1 MPGAVTVRAEADC
14 NALFCI
20 LSAHEG
26 DQHVDATG
34 HTWSEATLSAPAVAR
49 VITAAQDEAEPDTW
63 SSASRQNHIDTG
75 DYLPAA
81 ETQAQR

>member
-1 MPGAVTVRAEADC
+1 MDTTRSDNQVNNRPGSPGAGTVPAEADC

-34 HTWSEATLSAPAVAR
+34 YTWSEATPSAPAIAHV
-49 VITAAQDEAEPDTW
+49 
-63 SSASRQNHIDTG
+63 
-75 DYLPAA
+75 YLRAG
-81 ETQAQR
+81 ETEAQR